1 MTERRGTPL
10 VGNRFL
16 WPFVLITSLFFVW
29 GMARAILDV
38 LNKHVQETLSVSK
51 GESALLQVTVYGAY
65 FLMALPAGWFIRSR
79 GTRTGVVVG
88 LLLFAAGAFLF
99 VPLGWGSTF
108 YGLLLPL
115 FVIGCGLVMLEV
127 AANPYAAAL
136 GDPLTAAGRLNR
148 AQSFNG
154 LGSIVGALAG
164 GLFFFTETAG
174 PASRNVA
181 VPYVVLGAFVLLVA
195 LCFVRLRLPEVVVER
210 DLRGPE
216 DCGGRIAPT
225 FYFGL
230 FALFCYEVSE
240 ITINTFFI
248 NFVSDSGYVSPLHAS
263 LLLSFGGLGLFM
275 AGRFAGS
282 ALMRRVAAE
291 RLLAVCAVGALV
303 CMACVMAGDG
313 WLSVGALVACYV
325 FESIMFP
332 TVFALSLGYAGE
344 RRALASSLLMLS
356 VVGGAVG
363 PLLTGHLADAFGL
376 TTAFAVPMV
385 GFAVVLFFA
394 MFSLERGR

>member
-65 FLMALPAGWFIRSR
+65 FLMALPAGWFIRNR

-99 VPLGWGSTF
+99 VPSGWGSTF

-164 GLFFFTETAG
+164 GLFFFTDTADS
-174 PASRNVA
+174 ASRNVA
-181 VPYVVLGAFVLLVA
+181 VPYVVLGVFVLLVA
-195 LCFVRLRLPEVVVER
+195 LCFVRLRLPEVVVES
-210 DLRGPE
+210 DHSMHDGYGE
-216 DCGGRIAPT
+216 RIAPA

-248 NFVSDSGYVSPLHAS
+248 NFVSDSGYVSPFHAS

>member
-99 VPLGWGSTF
+99 VPSGWGSTF

-248 NFVSDSGYVSPLHAS
+248 NFVSDS
-263 LLLSFGGLGLFM
+263 

>member
-99 VPLGWGSTF
+99 VPSGWGSTF
-108 YGLLLPL
+108 YCLLLPL

-282 ALMRRVAAE
+282 ALMRHVAAE

>member
-1 MTERRGTPL
+1 ML
-10 VGNRFL
+10 SL
-16 WPFVLITSLFFVW
+16 W
-29 GMARAILDV
+29 A
-38 LNKHVQETLSVSK
+38 
-51 GESALLQVTVYGAY
+51 
-65 FLMALPAGWFIRSR
+65 IRS
-79 GTRTGVVVG
+79 
-88 LLLFAAGAFLF
+88 LPQAARQ
-99 VPLGWGSTF
+99 T
-108 YGLLLPL
+108 
-115 FVIGCGLVMLEV
+115 
-127 AANPYAAAL
+127 AAA
-136 GDPLTAAGRLNR
+136 RLNM

-154 LGSIVGALAG
+154 LGSIVGALVG
-164 GLFFFTETAG
+164 GLFFFTDTADS
-174 PASRNVA
+174 ASRNVA
-181 VPYVVLGAFVLLVA
+181 VPYVVLGVFVLLVA
-195 LCFVRLRLPEVVVER
+195 LCFVRLRLPEVVVES
-210 DLRGPE
+210 DHSMHDG
-216 DCGGRIAPT
+216 CGERIAPA

-248 NFVSDSGYVSPLHAS
+248 NFVSDSGYVSPFHAS

-282 ALMRRVAAE
+282 ALMRRVASE
-291 RLLAVCAVGALV
+291 RLLAICAVGALV
-303 CMACVMAGDG
+303 CMACVMAGNG
-313 WLSVGALVACYV
+313 WLSVGALIACYV